1 MQGSLAVFRFHF
13 VARRHFQGLSSPI
26 AVSCVRE
33 APMAFENR
41 EKSVSRVPV
50 EQPPADE
57 GRRGELPVANTPS
70 VGRDEPGRA
79 LPRRRTSAPGM
90 PYGGGTSPARM
101 CGTRVA
107 MPWKPPWTT

>member
-70 VGRDEPGRA
+70 VGRDEPGRDE
-79 LPRRRTSAPGM
+79 LGGRGM
-90 PYGGGTSPARM
+90 LEATHCRPSDIRM
-101 CGTRVA
+101 GAADT
-107 MPWKPPWTT
+107 

>member
-1 MQGSLAVFRFHF
+1 
-13 VARRHFQGLSSPI
+13 
-26 AVSCVRE
+26 
-33 APMAFENR
+33 MAFENR